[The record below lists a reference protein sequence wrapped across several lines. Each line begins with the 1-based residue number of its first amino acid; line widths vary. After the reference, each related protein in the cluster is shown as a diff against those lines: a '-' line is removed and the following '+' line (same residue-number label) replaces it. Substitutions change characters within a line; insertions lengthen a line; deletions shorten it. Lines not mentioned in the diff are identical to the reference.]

1 MHDIVV
7 VGEAVAGESAKI
19 RAELEQA
26 ISVLNAGAFDVMELL
41 HKVRKGHHYTTV
53 TFQQYLE
60 TLNIKVRKAQYLVR
74 IADVMERVGIPRA
87 EYEPVGIAK
96 LREITSLEPGEKYT
110 NPVNG
115 EQSEMTQWIKDLL
128 ASGKTSPLDEVKQS
142 VRVLKGMVGEND
154 IVWLNFNVKR
164 LAADNV
170 IRPALEKM
178 KVLVGT
184 VGTNDDGTAKEASD
198 GQALEYMAAECLNDP
213 DNEPE
218 QS

>member
-110 NPVNG
+110 NPVNS

-128 ASGKTSPLDEVKQS
+128 VSGKTSPLDEVKQS
-142 VRVLKGMVGEND
+142 VRVLKGLLGPDEMT
-154 IVWLNFNVKR
+154 WLNLSIKRTVKE
-164 LAADNV
+164 LV
-170 IRPALEKM
+170 ILPAFA
-178 KVLVGT
+178 KVRMLLGNAGT
-184 VGTNDDGTAKEASD
+184 DTDGTAKEYSD
-198 GQALEYMAAECLNDP
+198 GVCLESICADFLSGVHE
-213 DNEPE
+213 
-218 QS
+218 

>member
-7 VGEAVAGESAKI
+7 VGEAVAGESAKV

-26 ISVLNAGAFDVMELL
+26 INVLNASAFDVAALL

-53 TFQQYLE
+53 TFQEYLE

-87 EYEPVGIAK
+87 EYEPLGVAK

-110 NPVNG
+110 NPTNN

-128 ASGKTSPLDEVKQS
+128 VTGKTSPLDEVKQS
-142 VRVLKGMVGEND
+142 VRVLKGLVGEND
-154 IVWLNFNVKR
+154 TTWLNFNVKR
-164 LAADNV
+164 LAAENV
-170 IRPALEKM
+170 IRPALEKI
-178 KVLVGT
+178 KVLVGS
-184 VGTNDDGTAKEASD
+184 VGTNEDGTAKEASD

-213 DNEPE
+213 ATEPE